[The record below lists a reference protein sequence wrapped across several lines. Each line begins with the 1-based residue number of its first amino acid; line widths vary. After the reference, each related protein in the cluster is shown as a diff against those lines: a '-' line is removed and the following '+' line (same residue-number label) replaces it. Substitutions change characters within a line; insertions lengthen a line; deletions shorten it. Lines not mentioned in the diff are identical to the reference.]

1 MDTGADAI
9 LPELPNLGRRYQV
22 ERELGRGGMGRVFF
36 ARDLNL
42 GREVAIKLLAMGSH
56 REDELGRFAQE
67 ARAAG
72 SLNHP
77 NILAVHDVGT
87 CTTGPYIVSELLQ
100 GSTLRDRLAGHSLPL
115 KTGLRYTVQLALGL
129 AAAHERGVIHRDL
142 KPENLFVTDEGRL
155 KILDFGLAKLTGTR
169 AAMPAA
175 LPQPPQEG
183 IRTGEVLGTVEYMS
197 PEQVQGRK
205 ADHRSDIFSAGAILY
220 EMLAGHRAFQGSTP
234 IGTGTAILNDEPP
247 DLPAQVSME
256 VDRIIRRCLEKNP
269 DRRYQSAKDLALD
282 LEEAAVHPLRS
293 ARAYSMRRWRAAL
306 VGLALLGAAG
316 LAGVIAGARSQ
327 KAERPEFRQLTFR
340 RGTIHSA
347 RFSSDGQTV
356 VYAAAWE
363 GAPRP
368 EIFSSRVHGAE
379 SRSLGVQNADV
390 LSLSRAGEL
399 LLQLGLRRET
409 FRVTGTLARVPLAG
423 GAPRE
428 VLEDVSD
435 ADWAPDGATFA
446 IVRDVG
452 GRSRIEFPTGKV
464 LFETTGWVSDL
475 RISPGGDR
483 LAFLHHPRRFTKVAS
498 VSVIDLAGNVRA
510 LVPEFIAQGLAWS
523 PTGDEIWFTMAEPG
537 KREALRAV
545 TLSGRQRVLL
555 SVPGSLRL
563 LDVDREGRVLLAQE
577 SVRIVLTAFS
587 RGEERPREMSWFD
600 WPLLGDLSHD
610 GKTVLFTER
619 RGEVAPPSLP
629 GRIYVRK
636 TDGSPAVFLGEGDAT
651 ALSPDGKWV
660 LAIPH
665 AQPPGLVLLPTG
677 SGQPQPVPLGQI
689 EAQWGRW
696 SGDGARII
704 MAGKEP
710 GYATRLYVLGAGAP
724 KAITPEGISLHYAVS
739 HDGSL
744 VAATD
749 AKGRSA
755 LYPVQAGAPQPLPE
769 LQRGDFPFAWSEDG
783 HVLYAFR
790 HGEVPCTVY
799 RLDLATRR
807 KEVWKVL
814 SPPDLTGV
822 PHIGRVRITPDAGS
836 YAYGHIRHLSEMYLA
851 QGVR

>member
-1 MDTGADAI
+1 
-9 LPELPNLGRRYQV
+9 
-22 ERELGRGGMGRVFF
+22 
-36 ARDLNL
+36 
-42 GREVAIKLLAMGSH
+42 
-56 REDELGRFAQE
+56 
-67 ARAAG
+67 
-72 SLNHP
+72 
-77 NILAVHDVGT
+77 
-87 CTTGPYIVSELLQ
+87 
-100 GSTLRDRLAGHSLPL
+100 
-115 KTGLRYTVQLALGL
+115 
-129 AAAHERGVIHRDL
+129 
-142 KPENLFVTDEGRL
+142 
-155 KILDFGLAKLTGTR
+155 
-169 AAMPAA
+169 
-175 LPQPPQEG
+175 
-183 IRTGEVLGTVEYMS
+183 MS

-220 EMLAGHRAFQGSTP
+220 EMLAGHRAFQGSTL

-545 TLSGRQRVLL
+545 TLSGRQRTLV

-563 LDVDREGRVLLAQE
+563 LDIDREGRVLLAHE
-577 SVRIVLTAFS
+577 SVRLVLSALPP
-587 RGEERPREMSWFD
+587 GENKERELSWFD
-600 WPLLGDLSHD
+600 WPLLADLSND
-610 GKTVLFTER
+610 GKTLLFTEVTSPH
-619 RGEVAPPSLP
+619 GESRVYL
-629 GRIYVRK
+629 RK
-636 TDGSPAVFLGEGDAT
+636 TDGSPPVLLGEGKGT
-651 ALSPDGKWV
+651 ALSPDGNWAFAV
-660 LAIPH
+660 FG
-665 AQPPGLVLLPTG
+665 QPSRLVLLPTG
-677 SGQPQPVPLGQI
+677 PGQPKPVPTDQI
-689 EAQWGRW
+689 EALTGRW
-696 SGDGARII
+696 SGDGKHVVI
-704 MAGKEP
+704 AGRAP
-710 GYATRLYVLGAGAP
+710 GSAVRLYVGGEPLR
-724 KAITPEGISLHYAVS
+724 AITPEGMSLIYAVS
-739 HDGSL
+739 PDGSL
-744 VAATD
+744 VAARD
-749 AKGRSA
+749 AEGRSA
-755 LYPVQAGAPQPLPE
+755 LYPLEGGEPEPLPE
-769 LQRGDFPFAWSEDG
+769 LDKGGFPFAWSENG
-783 HVLYAFR
+783 RTLYAFR
-790 HGEVPCTVY
+790 HGEAPCTVY
-799 RLDLATRR
+799 RLDLGTRR

-814 SPPDLTGV
+814 GPADLTGV
-822 PHIGRVRITPDAGS
+822 PFSGRVQITPDARS
-836 YAYGHIRHLSEMYLA
+836 YAYGHVRQLSELFLVE
-851 QGVR
+851 GLK